1 MAIRKITDLTTA
13 ARKGLTD
20 FLEDEE
26 GGTGKNA
33 ALSAGML
40 VGGTLMMQAL
50 ASQVADA
57 AQLRFCAYAQNCQNG
72 IDYCWRTS
80 WQTFGCGRPPRCN
93 DVDFCLDG

>member
-33 ALSAGML
+33 ALSTGML
-40 VGGTLMMQAL
+40 VGGILLMQAL
-50 ASQVADA
+50 AVQTAEGVKTK
-57 AQLRFCAYAQNCQNG
+57 CAYAQECP
-72 IDYCWRTS
+72 TS
-80 WQTFGCGRPPRCN
+80 DFCFPSTSQTVGCGNPQGGCN
-93 DVDFCLDG
+93 AVDFCDDG